1 MSDRGGRRPLRGGQR
16 REPVRERDEV
26 VDHRQADVEDVLQ
39 AVAECGGRAA
49 GALDKRVPVAVD
61 DLRGRHGQERRER
74 AENQLVVVGGDQ
86 LLVVGDDLGR
96 ARRVRDDVELDRVA
110 HQAAGGVD
118 VVGPELV
125 ALLERLAVGREVPGQ
140 RQRRADRDRRLV
152 TRARARADRARRRA
166 RACAA
171 RARRAAGA
179 STSGEQCGNGGHGR
193 NDQSPSPRPCHL
205 DLLLPAVIT
214 SICGHR
220 TRAQHGCNRLRAV
233 PPTGLQTFAAIV
245 CDVIVVTV
253 RCQGKTCCDLLCH
266 AAARPSIRGS
276 RARARAAAG
285 APARRR
291 AEAAR
296 ASGARR
302 SSRARSA
309 GPGPW

>member
-1 MSDRGGRRPLRGGQR
+1 MLDPASSRSGQSCSD
-16 REPVRERDEV
+16 
-26 VDHRQADVEDVLQ
+26 
-39 AVAECGGRAA
+39 
-49 GALDKRVPVAVD
+49 K
-61 DLRGRHGQERRER
+61 
-74 AENQLVVVGGDQ
+74 
-86 LLVVGDDLGR
+86 
-96 ARRVRDDVELDRVA
+96 
-110 HQAAGGVD
+110 
-118 VVGPELV
+118 LV

-140 RQRRADRDRRLV
+140 RDVPIVIGRSPV
-152 TRARARADRARRRA
+152 TRARARADCARRRA
-166 RACAA
+166 RRAA
-171 RARRAAGA
+171 RARGAAGA

-253 RCQGKTCCDLLCH
+253 RCQGKTCWDLLYQ

-276 RARARAAAG
+276 QALARAAAG
-285 APARRR
+285 APAHRR